1 MLCLTLEPRSA
12 GRSTKED
19 PLCNGEFLT
28 NILAEGYYYYYL
40 STRNQIVFLFSA
52 KNDEN
57 VNLSGSINCVIRST
71 IDGAGVK
78 TFRIEVTKNFIFKFW
93 TTFVVVI
100 QANCQLHFFC
110 DAVVVVVVVRW
121 CTFHNSQRLDVQN
134 WIARHWRDLPTC
146 PPTNLPTFL
155 PTGQWYA
162 RYRCNN
168 TFLPT
173 YPSSYL
179 EDNAMLGIGEIT
191 PSYQPTQLP
200 T

>member
-100 QANCQLHFFC
+100 QANCQLHFFATSSSSF
-110 DAVVVVVVVRW
+110 DGALFIIRSDS
-121 CTFHNSQRLDVQN
+121 TFKIEAQDIEGTYLH
-134 WIARHWRDLPTC
+134 AH
-146 PPTNLPTFL
+146 
-155 PTGQWYA
+155 
-162 RYRCNN
+162 
-168 TFLPT
+168 LPT
-173 YPSSYL
+173 YPPSYL
-179 EDNAMLGIGEIT
+179 QDNDMLGIGVIT
-191 PSYQPTQLP
+191 PSYQPTHLP